1 MHGPPT
7 IIFTLARYIL
17 TPYLVV
23 IWAVNGIRAKK
34 ITDPLVSHYY
44 LHDDD
49 RHDDEHCNYDHCDD
63 DVHDETDDQHCDYD
77 ETDGAQVPESI
88 KNYVLVI
95 LIIAGCTFVLRL
107 IVILWRMFRLP
118 FKNLLKVQSDYKVQG
133 QEENRICL
141 SVRLSD
147 PNDPKIGGFAIGALA
162 FAFVFAFSD
171 FVLFVQRV
179 SSGFTSVGIFGQFI

>member
-1 MHGPPT
+1 M
-7 IIFTLARYIL
+7 
-17 TPYLVV
+17 
-23 IWAVNGIRAKK
+23 
-34 ITDPLVSHYY
+34 
-44 LHDDD
+44 
-49 RHDDEHCNYDHCDD
+49 
-63 DVHDETDDQHCDYD
+63 
-77 ETDGAQVPESI
+77 PESI

-133 QEENRICL
+133 QEENRICP

-147 PNDPKIGGFAIGALA
+147 PNDPKIGGFAMSA